1 MAGDKEIR
9 NKIASVKN
17 TQKITGAMEMV
28 AASKMRRA
36 QLRME
41 SSLAYATTMRKVIG
55 HIALGNLEYHHP
67 YIQEREIKRVGYIV
81 ISSDRGLC
89 GGLNINLFKPVIK
102 EMQAHSEAGVDVDLA
117 VIGSKATAFFGGLGA
132 NIVAQASGLGD
143 TPAID
148 DLIGSVKIMLDAYDA
163 GQLDRL
169 YLVNNKFV
177 STMVQEP
184 TISQL
189 LPLPKA
195 EDDEVVAGHHWDYIY
210 EGGAKDI
217 LDSLLVRYVES
228 QVYQAVVEN
237 LACEQVS
244 RMVAMK
250 AATDNA
256 SDLIDDLQLVAN
268 KARQAAITQELS
280 EICGGAS
287 AV

>member
-36 QLRME
+36 QQRMD
-41 SSLAYATTMRKVIG
+41 SSLAYASTMRKVIG

-67 YIQEREIKRVGYIV
+67 YLEEREVKRVGYIV

-89 GGLNINLFKPVIK
+89 GGLNINLFKPVIQ
-102 EMQAHSEAGVDVDLA
+102 EMKKHSEAGVEVDLA
-117 VIGSKATAFFGGLGA
+117 VIGSKAKSFFGNLGA
-132 NIVAQASGLGD
+132 NIVAQATALGD
-143 TPAID
+143 APAID
-148 DLIGSVKIMLDAYDA
+148 DLIGSVKVMLDAYDE
-163 GQLDRL
+163 GKLDRL
-169 YLVNNKFV
+169 YIVNNKFV
-177 STMVQEP
+177 STMVQVP

-195 EDDEVVAGHHWDYIY
+195 DSDDQVATHHWDYIY
-210 EGGAKDI
+210 EGDAKDI

-280 EICGGAS
+280 EICGGAA

>member
-67 YIQEREIKRVGYIV
+67 YLEDREIKRVGYIV
-81 ISSDRGLC
+81 VSSDRGLC
-89 GGLNINLFKPVIK
+89 GGLNINLFKPVIQ
-102 EMQAHSEAGVDVDLA
+102 EMKKHSEAGVDVDLT
-117 VIGSKATAFFGGLGA
+117 VIGSKAASFFGGLGA
-132 NIVAQASGLGD
+132 NIIAQATSLGD
-143 TPAID
+143 APTID
-148 DLIGSVKIMLDAYDA
+148 DLIGSVKIMLDAYDT
-163 GQLDRL
+163 GKIDRL
-169 YLVNNKFV
+169 YIVNNKFV

-195 EDDEVVAGHHWDYIY
+195 EGDDEVATDLWDYIY
-210 EGGAKDI
+210 EGDPKKI

-280 EICGGAS
+280 EICGGAA

>member
-36 QLRME
+36 QQRME
-41 SSLAYATTMRKVIG
+41 SSLSYADTMRKVIG

-67 YIQEREIKRVGYIV
+67 YLEEREVKRVGYIV

-102 EMQAHSEAGVDVDLA
+102 EMQAHSEAGVEVDLA
-117 VIGSKATAFFGGLGA
+117 VIGSKATGFFGGLGA
-132 NIVAQASGLGD
+132 NIVAQATALGD
-143 TPAID
+143 APAID

-163 GQLDRL
+163 GKLDRL
-169 YLVNNKFV
+169 YIVNNKFV
-177 STMVQEP
+177 STMVQDP

-195 EDDEVVAGHHWDYIY
+195 DSDAEVAAHHWDYIY
-210 EGGAKDI
+210 EGDAKDI

-268 KARQAAITQELS
+268 KARQSAITQELS
-280 EICGGAS
+280 EICGGAA